1 MKLKVQIIVT
11 LLALTSLHVCQA
23 QPAATSSQQAPQQ
36 QAQAGEWVEAEV
48 RRVDLANKKLTLKH
62 GEIKSIDMPPMT
74 MVFVLKEGAASA
86 EALAALKVGDK
97 IRFQAAIVEGRT
109 LVTALQR

>member
-1 MKLKVQIIVT
+1 MKRKLQIIVP

-23 QPAATSSQQAPQQ
+23 QPAAPAAQQ
-36 QAQAGEWVEAEV
+36 QQQPQASDWVEAEV
-48 RRVDLANKKLTLKH
+48 RRIDLANKKLTLKH

-74 MVFVLKEGAASA
+74 MVFVLKDGAASA
-86 EALAALKVGDK
+86 ETLAGLKVGDK
-97 IRFQAAIVEGRT
+97 VRFQAAIVEGRT